1 MPRTRSGGG
10 YSMPGKKHQKG
21 VDDQDIFEE
30 EQEEQEEERVS
41 DDQEQS
47 TSALAK
53 HQQDLAMAASG
64 GMFDLIDRN
73 QVNHLADRLY
83 DIQEMLHNEH
93 PETATVITK
102 VAEINRLVRDNER
115 QEKLNSSH
123 HSSNAS
129 LSSITHSSP
138 QIIMATTSDPNLVV
152 EPWDGTA
159 SGYYKFEKRFVS
171 TYVNNSAYSPANC
184 FTAFAK
190 LIGPKGRDLIEDLD
204 QTTDGLNTAMERVKE
219 QFDGPGL
226 GALISATE
234 SAVKVLQQAG
244 IGNDY
249 IHINYVPDIDK
260 LVKHLRDKVDG
271 IHKCSQLVSTGVNVA
286 AASKARIN
294 AVAASSQ
301 PNQQG
306 PKSPRS
312 PNAGPVINHSSRQP
326 RNSRSGQQSGPA
338 AITCRL
344 CEGNHHSFSCNYGS
358 VEDRKRLA
366 ASKQFCV
373 RCLLRHPGIPCRSSY
388 VCPCG
393 DTHTRVLCPNTGART
408 PNQSFVTN
416 SNQQGGGQSN
426 SQQNTPPPST
436 SQSGQTTPKSGITM
450 SIPSAGA
457 KHSSTSDRHHLK
469 YSRPELLTTYYE
481 TVVVKIN
488 NEMVRVQLDSGAG
501 RTLILQ
507 DLADRLRLRHY
518 SKHSLNLGGFDGL
531 SSQSSERLVTANL
544 NSIKSRHSF
553 RMIMCVTPRIDHRP
567 RSVSRQLWDALQTEG
582 YELSDS
588 PEYDQLPISIVVG
601 AEYYRLLFRGN
612 YVSYTEDLSLRPS
625 IFGWVLTGTTEDERR
640 SNTRKPAT
648 PFVGLIN
655 PSSQPEDEVLYQSLE
670 SASLATPTPDAKLA
684 LANSDF
690 LFAAN
695 STNDSRLEDEFNQE
709 FMDNK
714 VSLKDGRYTVKLEWI
729 EPIDMGDNKQVALIR
744 HHRLER
750 SLEARNL
757 TLDYAKELGE
767 MVRNFTEPAEEPC
780 KSRKCYYMPHH
791 PVVRMD
797 KETTKMRVVFDASS
811 HATGTK
817 PLNDNLFK
825 GIVKV
830 DPDDRDAFRFW
841 WRDETGQLTTRRFT
855 AVPFGTS
862 ISPYLLY
869 IVFSHLF
876 KQMESKYPAVVSV
889 VKDRMYVDDVIVAFQ
904 DAKPEDLE
912 QFCTQCTAL
921 FKEASMNL
929 RKFRTNHQQLDEQWA
944 GPDRAEIAKVLGH
957 AWTVL
962 VDTFAP
968 SIDIGPYQTLVS
980 LTKREFTAFVQSVYN
995 PTGIVAPFNLKLKLA
1010 LRELWALKLRWDE
1023 PIPESNLQEA
1033 LGLIRDAQLVN
1044 SMVAPRNVLPD
1055 DDSVLT
1061 LRIYADASEKAVA
1074 VVAYCCSSKGNFH
1087 ILAKTKLAR
1096 SATMPELELDAL
1108 GMAAAVAN
1116 HLTFVHPFSRVVI
1129 CGDSKCNLQ
1138 RLQQH
1143 LNKQKPSIALR
1154 IRKISKLAPTATFRH
1169 VTTKEN
1175 LADIASRGATMAQL
1189 VKVKQWLE
1197 AGELPSSTQFEHT
1210 LSSQVMTVSTM
1221 PTTDPNQCRC
1231 TRYATY
1237 QLAVGTYRYVARL
1250 LKRMS
1255 PKYDDLPELDL
1266 ALIFLIR
1273 EVQQNHFQ
1281 HHIADVDAAAN
1292 ITFDKQSLLR
1302 NFGAHLDQHGLVRLR
1317 TRIEQSVNFS
1327 YEEVH
1332 PIILPPHC
1340 HFSRLV
1346 IANTHHQL
1354 FHPGVERTCSSIRER
1369 FFIINQRRMVKHFV
1383 NNCQICRRKRHT
1395 VSTIRHGPVPAF
1407 RYDVSSPPFT
1417 NTGIDLFG
1425 PVKVPM
1431 EGDAKVYGVIYV
1443 CATSRLV
1450 YIDAIPDMTAESVFK
1465 SVTQFVARNGLP
1477 RMFYSD
1483 NGKQLIKVK
1492 NDLQKYL
1499 EEMSL
1504 KRPDQEY
1511 RFQWQH
1517 LTAHSPWK
1525 GGFYERLNRSIKE
1538 ALATFSLDRTVSTQS
1553 IAGRV
1558 NGKKAKL
1565 TLDQLKY
1572 VFAEIE
1578 SMINNRPLFE
1588 HEGKV
1593 IRPVDFRAGQGS
1605 LQMPIACNLPARYQ
1619 KPNIIR
1625 DYKAFQAKV
1634 NHYRSL
1640 WKSHY
1645 ILELRNFHQHTEKQT
1660 VPRRFEIGDVVH
1672 VRSPSSRLDQW
1683 PLGIVTHVFT
1693 SSDGISRSVKVRTLS
1708 RGNVVEETKDV
1719 RNLVP
1724 TEANQERHDYHE
1736 LDSTP
1741 DQDPVQ
1747 DAHQTLDSPDPRL
1760 RATASRVA
1768 RLQPKRKESLEKL
1781 AKKWSRVIQLK
1792 QKDAVHRQKLRDL
1805 ISGSL
1810 AKGKPKDDPQIILS
1824 AASAP
1829 LQPVIKQRGLRSL
1842 QQCAFRLRAEQI
1854 VSSQA
1859 AASTTVS
1866 AAAILKQSRIS
1877 RIPLVY
1883 AHTLGHGL
1891 KSVTCHSPLVYAH
1904 TLDYG
1909 SPFPLVYAHTLDY
1922 GLHHPFAIKT
1932 QR

>member
-53 HQQDLAMAASG
+53 HQQDLAMQVDAKLESERADIISQLKRQHFRASG

-219 QFDGPGL
+219 RFAHQQQIRMDVERKLGNLPLVKSEFDGPGL

-249 IHINYVPDIDK
+249 IQLVVFGTIGGRLPNPMFNRFAASINYVPDIDK

-286 AASKARIN
+286 AASKARIQC
-294 AVAASSQ
+294 SSGQ
-301 PNQQG
+301 FPAEPARAPN
-306 PKSPRS
+306 RLVRRI
-312 PNAGPVINHSSRQP
+312 AGPCHQSSSRQP
-326 RNSRSGQQSGPA
+326 RNSRSGNSQSS
-338 AITCRL
+338 
-344 CEGNHHSFSCNYGS
+344 GNHLST
-358 VEDRKRLA
+358 VRKETITPSA
-366 ASKQFCV
+366 ATTGQWRTANVWRPLSIFVSAAFCV
-373 RCLLRHPGIPCRSSY
+373 TLESRADPATSARA
-388 VCPCG
+388 V
-393 DTHTRVLCPNTGART
+393 DTHTRHQREEDSP
-408 PNQSFVTN
+408 
-416 SNQQGGGQSN
+416 N
-426 SQQNTPPPST
+426 SQQTHS
-436 SQSGQTTPKSGITM
+436 SAEYQSEWTDHSKVRHTM

-481 TVVVKIN
+481 TV
-488 NEMVRVQLDSGAG
+488 
-501 RTLILQ
+501 
-507 DLADRLRLRHY
+507 DLADRLRLATLQQAQSESR
-518 SKHSLNLGGFDGL
+518 GFDGL

-544 NSIKSRHSF
+544 NSIKSRHS
-553 RMIMCVTPRIDHRP
+553 CGT
-567 RSVSRQLWDALQTEG
+567 ALQTEG

-588 PEYDQLPISIVVG
+588 PEYDQLPISIVV
-601 AEYYRLLFRGN
+601 ERR
-612 YVSYTEDLSLRPS
+612 
-625 IFGWVLTGTTEDERR
+625 TTEDERR

-648 PFVGLIN
+648 PFMPN
-655 PSSQPEDEVLYQSLE
+655 WHW
-670 SASLATPTPDAKLA
+670 PTVISCLQR
-684 LANSDF
+684 
-690 LFAAN
+690 
-695 STNDSRLEDEFNQE
+695 THHDSRLEDEFNQE

-714 VSLKDGRYTVKLEWI
+714 VSLKDGRYNRQAGV
-729 EPIDMGDNKQVALIR
+729 DRANR
-744 HHRLER
+744 HGRQQASSPDPSSSLR
-750 SLEARNL
+750 ASLEARNL

-767 MVRNFTEPAEEPC
+767 M
-780 KSRKCYYMPHH
+780 
-791 PVVRMD
+791 
-797 KETTKMRVVFDASS
+797 ETTKMRVVLRRFITRDW
-811 HATGTK
+811 TK

-825 GIVKV
+825 GIHAVIVPTSKK
-830 DPDDRDAFRFW
+830 PSCKSESTPTT
-841 WRDETGQLTTRRFT
+841 ETPSVSGGETKQDNSRLADSQLFPS
-855 AVPFGTS
+855 ATS
-862 ISPYLLY
+862 ISRVPAVHSVQSL
-869 IVFSHLF
+869 V
-876 KQMESKYPAVVSV
+876 QADESKYPAVVSV

-912 QFCTQCTAL
+912 QFRTQCTAL

-1055 DDSVLT
+1055 DDSVPT

-1143 LNKQKPSIALR
+1143 PNKQKPSIALR

-1672 VRSPSSRLDQW
+1672 ARSPSSRLDQW

-1792 QKDAVHRQKLRDL
+1792 QKDAVYRQKLRDL

-1810 AKGKPKDDPQIILS
+1810 AKGKPKDDPQVKEWLHELYSITW
-1824 AASAP
+1824 AALAAAVRVQTPSRTDRQQSSRNVNDGVSGSHPEAVP
-1829 LQPVIKQRGLRSL
+1829 DQPNPSGLRAYAGPRIVVSHSSFPSGLRSSAGL
-1842 QQCAFRLRAEQI
+1842 RIAVPSGLCSYAGLRIASSIRIQDATLRPPRRTSVESVRRLLTLLSEYADRR
-1854 VSSQA
+1854 V
-1859 AASTTVS
+1859 
-1866 AAAILKQSRIS
+1866 IS
-1877 RIPLVY
+1877 EP
-1883 AHTLGHGL
+1883 
-1891 KSVTCHSPLVYAH
+1891 
-1904 TLDYG
+1904 D
-1909 SPFPLVYAHTLDY
+1909 
-1922 GLHHPFAIKT
+1922 
-1932 QR
+1932 Q